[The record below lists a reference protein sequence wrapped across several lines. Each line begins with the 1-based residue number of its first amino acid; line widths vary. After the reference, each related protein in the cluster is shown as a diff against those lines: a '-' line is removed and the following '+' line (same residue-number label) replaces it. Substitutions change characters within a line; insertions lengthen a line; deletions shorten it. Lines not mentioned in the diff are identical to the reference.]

1 MGKSYSDQRLYKIY
15 EEEINELTYN
25 PTGIFDKLL
34 HHVFRKFTQTIDL
47 KYTFTVPVSE
57 FLRGELFCED
67 VSEVIEKPFTQ
78 TKLISILLDDFL
90 YQAQHKRNLS
100 DLYRDLHSGVQHPIE
115 IFHYSGE
122 HEILHINHET
132 QRNKTIDCTINR
144 KKALRLEVILSDLAN
159 LEPEVTFSVNDV
171 LQFIYCHF
179 IQKYKDGKLTNELK
193 SIVIRL
199 A

>member
-1 MGKSYSDQRLYKIY
+1 MGKSYSDQRLYTIY
-15 EEEINELTYN
+15 EEELNELTYN
-25 PTGIFDKLL
+25 PTGLFDKLL

-78 TKLISILLDDFL
+78 TNLISILLDDFL

-100 DLYRDLHSGVQHPIE
+100 DLYRDLHSGIQHPIE

-193 SIVIRL
+193 SIVKRL